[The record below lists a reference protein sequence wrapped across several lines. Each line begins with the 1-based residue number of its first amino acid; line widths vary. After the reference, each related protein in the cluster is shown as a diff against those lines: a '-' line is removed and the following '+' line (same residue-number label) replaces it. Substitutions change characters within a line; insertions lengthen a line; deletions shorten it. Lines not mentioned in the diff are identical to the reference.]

1 VSLDFAEIEA
11 LQHQGDWQKTASI
24 LSDAAK
30 SLEAAGAV
38 FFLICTK
45 TMHKMSSQVS
55 DAVRISLLHIA
66 DATGFL
72 QN

>member
-1 VSLDFAEIEA
+1 
-11 LQHQGDWQKTASI
+11 
-24 LSDAAK
+24 
-30 SLEAAGAV
+30 
-38 FFLICTK
+38 CTK